1 MQNDHAIVIALAAA
15 GFLTERQEWLERFM
29 ALSGLSAEDLKSRL
43 DDPPLLAGLLA
54 FVMSDDALAEP
65 FCTEQSLTPQQLQY
79 AQHILENL

>member
-1 MQNDHAIVIALAAA
+1 MQNERAVIIALAATE
-15 GFLTERQEWLERFM
+15 FLTARQEWLERFM
-29 ALSGLSAEDLKSRL
+29 ALSGLSTEDLKSRL

-65 FCTEQSLTPQQLQY
+65 FCTEQSLTPQNLQY